1 MLSLTL
7 FGLSEHHFKSCPAR
21 AMKGSRRSCLSFTLE
36 GSPRAFSMFSM
47 NHDLPHQNLTVDH
60 FILGL
65 GPIRDLSGLFC
76 GCSRLEV
83 TRKITRTSWLIPL
96 CARDLRCAQGTIAR
110 FEQRKPHRKPA
121 LILNR
126 FRWGYRSLLSPSRSS
141 WHQFQLKRRSTT
153 FVRAPISL

>member
-1 MLSLTL
+1 MLPLTL

-110 FEQRKPHRKPA
+110 SEQRDSHLGKRES
-121 LILNR
+121 LICSSTDSDG
-126 FRWGYRSLLSPSRSS
+126 GYRSSLSPSRSS
-141 WHQFQLKRRSTT
+141 WHRFQLNRGQQH
-153 FVRAPISL
+153 L